1 MGFEP
6 HIYYCADDFGLTE
19 KSCVRIEE
27 CFKKGCLN
35 KISVL
40 SNAPVSDIKQKTD
53 RLFGA
58 RLCIHLNF
66 VEGHCVGQKE
76 NLSLLTDKDG
86 NFKYSFVGLLKLSIF
101 KRKEFIRQIKH
112 EMAAQIERM
121 RSVFGQD
128 APVFLDSHQHTHMI
142 PAAFSALCEV
152 LYEQGTAADYIRIPC
167 EPTTPFLKTPSL
179 YLRYLSKN
187 LIKQMLLNFFGRIN
201 RKKFKKTGAKTAA
214 FFGIMFSGNM
224 DYGTVKKLLP
234 KYVDYAKKRGHDIEV
249 LFHPGFVD
257 ADEKNEIPG
266 NIRFKDFY
274 LSKGRKREYAAV
286 MSLK

>member
-1 MGFEP
+1 M
-6 HIYYCADDFGLTE
+6 
-19 KSCVRIEE
+19 
-27 CFKKGCLN
+27 
-35 KISVL
+35 L

-101 KRKEFIRQIKH
+101 RRKEFIRQIKH

-187 LIKQMLLNFFGRIN
+187 LIKQMLLNFFRPYKSEEIQKN
-201 RKKFKKTGAKTAA
+201 RSKSSGLFRNNVFGKYGAKDARKAA
-214 FFGIMFSGNM
+214 AQIC
-224 DYGTVKKLLP
+224 
-234 KYVDYAKKRGHDIEV
+234 
-249 LFHPGFVD
+249 
-257 ADEKNEIPG
+257 
-266 NIRFKDFY
+266 
-274 LSKGRKREYAAV
+274 
-286 MSLK
+286 